1 MDKEEL
7 INGYFE
13 NSLTSAQ
20 LQELER
26 LYSTDLDFA
35 QQLDYEKEL
44 RKALKSNER
53 NEIRNMFNELKP
65 SKEANE
71 KKKSL
76 VVQLRPWMMAASIVL
91 LVGICSWL
99 LLFNTPNQSPEE
111 LYKIHFA
118 PYENVVHPIER
129 GVEIED
135 LKTRAFTAYE
145 NEEFEKALAL
155 FKELN
160 NKSTDSYL
168 QFYEAIVLMQLE
180 KHDEAI
186 PLLENYIAADGEL
199 KQRAQWYLS
208 LSYLKTKQLD
218 KSKSL
223 LMQLT
228 RQDGFK
234 SKEASN
240 LLKELN

>member
-13 NSLTSAQ
+13 NSLTSEQ
-20 LQELER
+20 TQELER
-26 LYSTDLDFA
+26 LYRTDLDFA

-44 RKALKSNER
+44 SKALKSNER

-65 SKEANE
+65 SKEANG

-76 VVQLRPWMMAASIVL
+76 VVQLRPWMMAASIAL
-91 LVGICSWL
+91 LVGVSSWL
-99 LLFNTPNQSPEE
+99 LFFNTPNQSPEE

-135 LKTRAFTAYE
+135 LKTRAFSAYE

-160 NKSTDSYL
+160 TKSTDSYL

-199 KQRAQWYLS
+199 KERAQWYLS
-208 LSYLKTKQLD
+208 LSYLKTKQFE

-223 LMQLT
+223 FGEIADQN
-228 RQDGFK
+228 GFK